1 MPRRRSHTRMP
12 KRSENSG
19 FGSGLEKKNHDLLV
33 KLGANFEYESEACKF
48 YYTKPVH
55 KGKCNDCQSSNV
67 GSNHTYTSDFK
78 IITQSGKEIWVEA
91 KGGGYCWTGE
101 TRAKHIL
108 LSKQF
113 PEREIRFVF
122 TDAQALI
129 KQGSKTTNK
138 QWCARY
144 GFKCASR
151 LIPKAWLEE

>member
-1 MPRRRSHTRMP
+1 MPRRRTHSIMP
-12 KRSENSG
+12 KRADNGG

-33 KLGANFEYESEACKF
+33 KSGVVFEYESDACKF
-48 YYTKPVH
+48 HYTKPVH
-55 KGKCNDCQSSNV
+55 KGLCQDC
-67 GSNHTYTSDFK
+67 GSDKAVSQHLYTCDFYVK
-78 IITQSGKEIWVEA
+78 TASGKEIWIEA
-91 KGGGYCWTGE
+91 KGNGFCWTGE

-108 LSKQF
+108 LQKQF
-113 PEREIRFVF
+113 PDREIRFVF